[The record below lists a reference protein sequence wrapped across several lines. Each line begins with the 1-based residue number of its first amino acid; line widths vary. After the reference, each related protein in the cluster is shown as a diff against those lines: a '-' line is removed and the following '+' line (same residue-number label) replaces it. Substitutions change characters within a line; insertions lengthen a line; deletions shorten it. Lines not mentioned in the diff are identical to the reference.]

1 MPNTTNPAQLVKQ
14 LAKEQ
19 HFALCGITTAQPSLH
34 ADYFRQWLADNKHCQ
49 MSYLAN
55 KLETR
60 LDPTKLL
67 PNAKSIICVADTI
80 PTPPDTQQPTPVTD
94 THHTAR
100 IARYA
105 QFTDYHKVIKK
116 RLHRI
121 ADTLAT
127 HYPDHTFRTCVDT
140 APLLERE
147 HAARAG
153 LGWIGK
159 HTLLVNKNLG
169 SPLLLGAIVT
179 TLPLDIDQP
188 ATDHCGKCHR
198 CIDACPTHC
207 ITPHSVDA
215 SRCVSYLTI
224 EHRTTIPTQFHRAID
239 NNIFGCDACQSACPF
254 VQNTPTNTTN
264 SDNST
269 HPSPTL
275 QTSPTYDH
283 LIKTLNPLDVITW
296 TKTDREK
303 AFKKTAVKRAKLDQI
318 RRNAI
323 IIIGNLLEKQSN
335 NHIKTHIQRI
345 ANDPNEPQI
354 IRQTAQQALNR

>member
-14 LAKEQ
+14 LAKNH
-19 HFALCGITTAQPSLH
+19 HFALCGITTAQPSSH

-49 MSYLAN
+49 MSYLAQN
-55 KLETR
+55 LDTR
-60 LDPTKLL
+60 LDPAKLL

-80 PTPPDTQQPTPVTD
+80 PTPPDTQPTSITD
-94 THHTAR
+94 THHAAN

-105 QFTDYHKVIKK
+105 QITDYHKVIKK
-116 RLHRI
+116 RLHHI

-127 HYPDHTFRTCVDT
+127 HHPDHTFRTCVDT
-140 APLLERE
+140 APLFERE

-169 SPLLLGAIVT
+169 SHLLLGAIVT
-179 TLPLDIDQP
+179 SLPLDIDQP

-207 ITPHSVDA
+207 ITPHSIDA

-224 EHRTTIPTQFHRAID
+224 EHRTTIPAKYHRAIA

-254 VQNTPTNTTN
+254 VQNAHTNTYTPANNSTNTTK
-264 SDNST
+264 SA
-269 HPSPTL
+269 P
-275 QTSPTYDH
+275 TSPTYDH
-283 LIKTLNPLDVITW
+283 LIQKLSPLDVITW
-296 TKTDREK
+296 TQTDREN
-303 AFKKTAVKRAKLDQI
+303 AFKKTAIKRAKLDQI

-323 IIIGNLLEKQSN
+323 IIIGNLLEKQPSK
-335 NHIKTHIQRI
+335 HIRTHIQHI
-345 ANDPNEPQI
+345 ANDPNEPRI